1 MSLAPPRTSADTS
14 RTAEFIDAAS
24 RLIAEQGYDR
34 TSVRDI
40 TQAINLTSGTMFY
53 HFKTKDDLLEAVIT
67 KGINDGV
74 NLVNEAVNRAERGSL
89 TRFLALVI
97 AHIGV
102 AHGDLRYVHR
112 VWMRE
117 WDRLPAEARARLRP
131 ASEKYRHLLDELL
144 LALAADG
151 HIKADP
157 ATVRHM
163 LLPALNWTINWTI
176 LADERS
182 RTLLGE
188 KIAAVTINQT
198 VETLR
203 SLIRGEAEGS

>member
-1 MSLAPPRTSADTS
+1 MPLNPLLNTVESSRIAD
-14 RTAEFIDAAS
+14 FIDAAS

-67 KGINDGV
+67 KGISDGFS
-74 NLVNEAVNRAERGSL
+74 LVNEAVNRAERGSL

-131 ASEKYRHLLDELL
+131 ASEKYRHLFDDLL
-144 LALAADG
+144 LALVADG
-151 HIKADP
+151 HIKGDP
-157 ATVRHM
+157 TTVRHM

-176 LADERS
+176 LPDERS

-203 SLIRGEAEGS
+203 SLIRAEAEGS